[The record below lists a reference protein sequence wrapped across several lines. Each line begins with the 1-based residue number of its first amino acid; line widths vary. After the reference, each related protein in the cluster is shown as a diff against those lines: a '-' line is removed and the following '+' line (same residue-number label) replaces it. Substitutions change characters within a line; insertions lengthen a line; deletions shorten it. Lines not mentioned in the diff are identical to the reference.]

1 MTKWSVL
8 IAVLALALGACSDG
22 DGRNEVAGLVPAT
35 PSATATATVV
45 PTPVPTAT
53 AAATATPTPAP
64 TVTPTATA
72 QPGGAPTAAQLQRAL
87 LAVND
92 LGSDAIRWDA
102 GEVQVR
108 YPAVHV
114 TWGFFLSDDHLTI
127 ALFDARNGVPDFLAL
142 RFLNDMTVNQLT
154 QVEPTGFGTN
164 GVRYRYSY
172 DDEGDHIYGEVAAWR
187 QGQVVVAIQVE
198 GTEPDV
204 CVCAYAKLQ
213 HDKLAATIR

>member
-1 MTKWSVL
+1 
-8 IAVLALALGACSDG
+8 
-22 DGRNEVAGLVPAT
+22 VAPTAG
-35 PSATATATVV
+35 ATATVV
-45 PTPVPTAT
+45 PTP
-53 AAATATPTPAP
+53 AATAMPTPAP
-64 TVTPTATA
+64 TVAPTATA

-87 LAVND
+87 LAVSD

-102 GEVQVR
+102 GDVKVR
-108 YPAVHV
+108 YPAVYV

-142 RFLNDMTVNQLT
+142 RFLNDLTVNHLT

-172 DDEGDHIYGEVAAWR
+172 DDDGEHIYGEVAAWR

-198 GTEPDV
+198 GTKPEV